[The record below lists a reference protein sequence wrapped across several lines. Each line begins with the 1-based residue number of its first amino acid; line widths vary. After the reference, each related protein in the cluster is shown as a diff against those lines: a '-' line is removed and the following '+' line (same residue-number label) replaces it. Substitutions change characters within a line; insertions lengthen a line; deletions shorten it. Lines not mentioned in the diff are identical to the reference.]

1 MQDAWP
7 YSTEGYVVPRHRV
20 ILFPGSMTARRTP
33 GRPRIQS
40 MGRAVWWGNKLHCST
55 RGTWATK
62 HHRPTESW
70 GRKGGQKWRHRPDNK
85 IHRAC
90 RGSTEGQP
98 PSPSGRTRHSA
109 APGSGTPKPRPLSQG
124 RAGAVRT
131 ATAAALAQ

>member
-40 MGRAVWWGNKLHCST
+40 MGRAVWWGNKLHCSA

-98 PSPSGRTRHSA
+98 PAPQAALVTPLLRGA
-109 APGSGTPKPRPLSQG
+109 APLN
-124 RAGAVRT
+124 RAPSARD
-131 ATAAALAQ
+131 AQAR